1 MSLIERMARAIYET
15 QDNPVPWDSETLGDW
30 RRDYEREKARAAL
43 AVVRDHD
50 RGAVEDRD
58 RWRDCARK
66 LYAKWQA
73 GEKPPS
79 ESALGRNGFPMREP
93 KRGQ

>member
-43 AVVRDHD
+43 AVVRDRYKLALERITHLGPSD
-50 RGAVEDRD
+50 QSAARIARAALDGED
-58 RWRDCARK
+58 
-66 LYAKWQA
+66 
-73 GEKPPS
+73 E
-79 ESALGRNGFPMREP
+79 
-93 KRGQ
+93 

>member
-15 QDNPVPWDSETLGDW
+15 QDNPVPWDSETLSDW

-50 RGAVEDRD
+50 RGAVDAL
-58 RWRDCARK
+58 RWAMERVHPPVSGDPSPSAARYAEA
-66 LYAKWQA
+66 YAKA
-73 GEKPPS
+73 KATLD
-79 ESALGRNGFPMREP
+79 ALGGR
-93 KRGQ
+93 